1 MNAVVLYYMPS
12 DASVCGDCEVDFLR
26 YRRCSRA
33 LFQYRFVCLNQV
45 LMFIISFTQTIQ
57 NVPLQNTVK
66 HTTKSTPTKVK

>member
-12 DASVCGDCEVDFLR
+12 DCGVDFLR
-26 YRRCSRA
+26 YRRCSQA
-33 LFQYRFVCLNQV
+33 LFQYRFVCLTQV

-66 HTTKSTPTKVK
+66 HTTKSTPKKVKWALFI